1 MSERRLTDHLDY
13 MRQAAAD
20 ACCFVQGLSKKR
32 ISLGTSARNRRS
44 S

>member
-20 ACCFVQGLSKKR
+20 ACCFVEGLSKKDF
-32 ISLGTSARNRRS
+32 LGDKRT
-44 S
+44 

>member
-20 ACCFVQGLSKKR
+20 ACCFVEGLSKED
-32 ISLGTSARNRRS
+32 SLGTSARNRRS

>member
-1 MSERRLTDHLDY
+1 MSESRLTDHLDY
-13 MRQAAAD
+13 MPQAAAD
-20 ACCFVQGLSKKR
+20 ACCFVEGLSKR